1 MLNHW
6 NVGDRNYMTEFR
18 KTKQELLAKQ
28 RIKQIPSEFKNENRE
43 EIQAVSAKVTKEVQ
57 ENK

>member
-1 MLNHW
+1 
-6 NVGDRNYMTEFR
+6 MTEFR